1 MFVANAFI
9 AFALAASVTPTSA
22 IYWLR
27 PRPSTSS
34 FQASSFAGETSS
46 AVFPVPNATNAAS
59 SLDSFFPDAT
69 VVGFAGPTPTGDE
82 AEVIATATSVPKV
95 TDAFPLLNPST
106 FDNKSSFNVLRTWGN
121 LSPFF
126 SVDSFGLPEA
136 NMLVPEGCELT
147 QVHLTH
153 RHGARYP
160 TSGEAPSVF
169 AAKVHN
175 ASATGFTA
183 EGKLAFL
190 NTWTYKLGAELL
202 TPFGRKQ
209 LFELGIGFRVEYG
222 ELLKNFTGLPVFRT
236 TSEERMVQSALNF
249 AAGFFGVPDYTTDY
263 RQLITIES
271 DGFNNTL
278 APYDTCTNSNTDA
291 IGYFGDA
298 IVDNWNEI
306 YLQDAL
312 RRLQPM
318 VDGMNLTITDVS
330 AMQQLCA
337 YETVALGTSAFCDLF
352 TQEEWEGFEYSFD
365 LDFWYNDGPGNPT
378 SASQGIGYVQEL
390 VSRLTQTP
398 ITVFNSSTNATIV
411 DNDITFPLYQPIF
424 VDATHDTI
432 IAAITVAL
440 NFTSFAANGPLPTD
454 HIPKDQTYFANKIA
468 PFASRLVGQVLSCPA
483 RSASTRTSNT
493 TSSTSTSYFRWLLN
507 DAVVPLTGMTACPED
522 KDGLCPFDTYISAL
536 QTRLGEVDFEFDCFG
551 NYTVPNPDLITDGR
565 PPASVRPN

>member
-1 MFVANAFI
+1 MFATNALLTV
-9 AFALAASVTPTSA
+9 ALAGFLTPVSA
-22 IYWLR
+22 LYWLR
-27 PRPSTSS
+27 PRASVSS
-34 FQASSFAGETSS
+34 FSASSFAGETSS

-95 TDAFPLLNPST
+95 TDAYPLLNPST
-106 FDNKSSFNVLRTWGN
+106 FDNKSSFDVLRTWGN
-121 LSPFF
+121 LAPMF

-136 NMLVPEGCELT
+136 NMLIPEGCELT
-147 QVHLTH
+147 QVHLVH

-160 TSGEAPSVF
+160 TGGEAPSQF

-175 ASATGFTA
+175 ATTTGFTA
-183 EGKLAFL
+183 KDELAFL

-209 LFELGIGFRVEYG
+209 LFDLGVGFRIKYG
-222 ELLKNFTGLPVFRT
+222 ELLKGFTDLPVFRT

-278 APYDTCTNSNTDA
+278 APYDTCTNSNA
-291 IGYFGDA
+291 NGIGNLGDTKA
-298 IVDNWNEI
+298 GEWAEV

-312 RRLQPM
+312 ARLQPM
-318 VDGMNLTITDVS
+318 VDGINLTLTDVV
-330 AMQQLCA
+330 AMQQLCP

-352 TQEEWEGFEYSFD
+352 TQEEWVNFEYAYD
-365 LDFWYNDGPGNPT
+365 LAFWYDDGPGNPT
-378 SASQGIGYVQEL
+378 SAAQGIGYVQEL
-390 VSRLTQTP
+390 VARLTQTP
-398 ITVFNSSTNATIV
+398 IMVHNSSTNATIT
-411 DNDITFPLYQPIF
+411 DNNITFPLNQPIF
-424 VDATHDTI
+424 VDATHDSV
-432 IAAITVAL
+432 IATFTVAL

-454 HIPKDQTYFANKIA
+454 HIPENQTYFANKIV
-468 PFASRLVGQVLSCPA
+468 PFASQLVGQVLSCPA
-483 RSASTRTSNT
+483 
-493 TSSTSTSYFRWLLN
+493 STSTSYFRWLLN

-522 KDGLCPFDTYISAL
+522 KDGLCPLDTYVAAL
-536 QTRLGEVDFEFDCFG
+536 QTRLGEVDFDFDCFG

-565 PPASVRPN
+565 PPASVRPS